1 MSDHMKADMEEF
13 NKELINCCQNAD
25 EIYQRICSQML
36 PTTDKEEV
44 SEEDLE
50 QVTGGMSEMQA
61 LEVVKTAY
69 WDLCVNK
76 KGSTKYSSTQIY
88 EALNRCHAMNRRNRN
103 SFSDIGRI
111 TDGLVKALNKKL

>member
-1 MSDHMKADMEEF
+1 MIER
-13 NKELINCCQNAD
+13 
-25 EIYQRICSQML
+25 EI
-36 PTTDKEEV
+36 TDD
-44 SEEDLE
+44 DLE